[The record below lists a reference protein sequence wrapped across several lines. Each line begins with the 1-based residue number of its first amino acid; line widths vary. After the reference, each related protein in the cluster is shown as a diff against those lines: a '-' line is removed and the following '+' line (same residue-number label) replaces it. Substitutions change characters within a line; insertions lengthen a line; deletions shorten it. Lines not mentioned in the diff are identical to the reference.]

1 MKKIEETQEKETMLW
16 RKRKILAVLAAGLL
30 LLSSYGW
37 WRKTAEPVT
46 IVVPKTEVAEAAR
59 RTQKDPVVYVSGM
72 VRNPGLIKLSA
83 GARILDAVNA
93 AGGLLPG
100 AELAKVNLAQPV
112 KDGMQVHVPG
122 RPPEPETRPG
132 TGQNPSPV
140 ATATNKPAS
149 KPSEKININTAD
161 ATELDKLPGV
171 GPALAVRIVE
181 YRREHGNFSGE
192 ADLVKVPGLGPAK
205 VKKIKDRITW

>member
-1 MKKIEETQEKETMLW
+1 MKKIDEHRETVVMVQ
-16 RKRKILAVLAAGLL
+16 RKRKILVMLVVAVVVVSGF
-30 LLSSYGW
+30 GW
-37 WRKTAEPVT
+37 WRKTAEPVA

-122 RPPEPETRPG
+122 RPPEPETKAGSPSQQG
-132 TGQNPSPV
+132 AVGSNAAKSAAGQP
-140 ATATNKPAS
+140 
-149 KPSEKININTAD
+149 EKININTAD
-161 ATELDKLPGV
+161 ATELDRLPGV

-181 YRREHGNFSGE
+181 YRRTHGNFASGD
-192 ADLVKVPGLGPAK
+192 DLVKVPGLGPAK
-205 VKKIKDRITW
+205 YEKIKSRITW